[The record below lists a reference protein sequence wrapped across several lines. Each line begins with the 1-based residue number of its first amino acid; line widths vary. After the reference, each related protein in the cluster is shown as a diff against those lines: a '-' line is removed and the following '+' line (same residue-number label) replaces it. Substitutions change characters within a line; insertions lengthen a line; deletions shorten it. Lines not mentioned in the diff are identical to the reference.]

1 MDAFFIDLFI
11 RREPHKNIIRFAVL
25 KLNNNKSDAKEN
37 LIKNE
42 SLSGSVLRPLLNQV
56 TTEMR

>member
-11 RREPHKNIIRFAVL
+11 RRREPHKNIIRFAVL
-25 KLNNNKSDAKEN
+25 KLNNNNSDAKEN

-42 SLSGSVLRPLLNQV
+42 ACPAVS
-56 TTEMR
+56 